1 MESNEYGH
9 AAAGHPMRESG
20 SFRSD
25 LERAG
30 AGVLAAGT
38 RLGEFEIVGL
48 IDESEVGITYLAYDH
63 AAQRNAAICEYM
75 PTGLASRG
83 RSGHVAP
90 KRDANEQRFA
100 SGLAAFISEARVLS
114 RFDSPFLVRI
124 FRFWEANGTGYMAMP
139 YYQGMLLQE
148 AAASGRIQPNEDWIK
163 SLLAQLFEPLDK
175 MHAAH
180 CYHPGIAPDN
190 ILLQA
195 NGQPLLLDFGAARRV
210 LGAGAHG
217 PASDMR
223 SGSAAIEEYDDIPN
237 LKQGPWT
244 DIYALAAVAYFLV
257 TGKTPPPAPSR
268 LANDTMTAARQAGA
282 GRYSATFLAALDQAL
297 AVRPEQR
304 FQSIEMFRLAL
315 GIKPGA
321 RQGEPAT
328 RSAPDRQASGPHGA
342 DASTMRQPGMHAGA
356 GINAPHDRMTRYPAR
371 SRRTAWLAM
380 LAALVVLVAAGLW
393 AMRRPDQAV
402 VRSEPPLPAPATA
415 VPGQAANAPAPAAA
429 PTPAPA
435 PATAAP
441 GTGAAPAVPATPA
454 PSASAA
460 PPVGATREEA
470 QWLLASSLNNAAAYE
485 AYLRDYPDGRFAPIA
500 RAALQRIRAVAEEAP
515 PAPSSAVTAASEEET
530 LWKAVRNIDMPL
542 VYESFL
548 GKYPNGRHAADA
560 RARLARLRPVPEPRS
575 APGQTRQDVAGMTAT
590 PPAPVPV
597 PVRPATEG
605 NAQPAQ
611 PSQATQSAQP
621 SQPPSARTAQ
631 VAPAAPTAPTAPSAS
646 PRGEPANAGA
656 AQEAESE
663 REAALEP
670 PPARTRTLRLPNQTM
685 TGDFVPDPVSG
696 LVSGRGRI
704 VWDNGDQFD
713 GTMVRGQ
720 KEGRGEFRWANGQ
733 RYSGDWSRDQPNG
746 RGTIQYPNGDRYTG
760 EMRAGLPNGTGTL
773 SFANGNRYRGEVR
786 DGLPSGTGVNRFA
799 NGDVYSGTWSRGK
812 AQGQGRYT
820 WASGDYWEGEF
831 SNDAKTDNGR
841 LVSAARPQTSDN
853 PPSRRPTE

>member
-83 RSGHVAP
+83 PFRTCGAETRCERAEICFRPRGIPQRGKGSFP
-90 KRDANEQRFA
+90 LRFA
-100 SGLAAFISEARVLS
+100 VSRQDLPVLGS
-114 RFDSPFLVRI
+114 QRHR
-124 FRFWEANGTGYMAMP
+124 YMAMP

-217 PASDMR
+217 PATDMR

-282 GRYSATFLAALDQAL
+282 GRYSVTFLAALDQAL

-304 FQSIEMFRLAL
+304 FQSIEVFRLAL

-321 RQGEPAT
+321 KQGEPAP
-328 RSAPDRQASGPHGA
+328 RPASDRQAASGPHGA

-393 AMRRPDQAV
+393 AMRRPDQAI

-415 VPGQAANAPAPAAA
+415 SPGQAANAPAPA
-429 PTPAPA
+429 
-435 PATAAP
+435 AAP

-454 PSASAA
+454 APTAPSASA
-460 PPVGATREEA
+460 ATREEA

-597 PVRPATEG
+597 RPATEG
-605 NAQPAQ
+605 NAQP
-611 PSQATQSAQP
+611 SQATQATQPAQP
-621 SQPPSARTAQ
+621 SQPSSARTAQ
-631 VAPAAPTAPTAPSAS
+631 VAPAAPTAPSAS
-646 PRGEPANAGA
+646 PRGEPVNAGT

-663 REAALEP
+663 REAAPEP

-733 RYSGDWSRDQPNG
+733 RYNGDWSRDQPNG

-760 EMRAGLPNGTGTL
+760 EIRAGLPNGTGTL
-773 SFANGNRYRGEVR
+773 TFANGNRYRGEVR
-786 DGLPSGTGVNRFA
+786 DGLPNGTGVNRFT

-841 LVSAARPQTSDN
+841 LVSASGGASATRP
-853 PPSRRPTE
+853 